1 VCSSDLNSRIDHL
14 YQVGLDNGAV
24 GGKVVGAGGGG
35 FLMFLAED
43 KSRLRRAMGEEGLEE
58 LRFKFDFDGSKVLFS

>member
-1 VCSSDLNSRIDHL
+1 
-14 YQVGLDNGAV
+14 V
-24 GGKVVGAGGGG
+24 GGTGAAAGAGG

-43 KSRLRRAMGEEGLEE
+43 KSRLRRALNAEGLEE